1 MILAIQ
7 KDVVI
12 IFEFQGFLLEH
23 IISKKFDKIKAFK
36 MTIFYA
42 LNKTTLRT
50 AKCTE
55 VALAAKILLNPPV

>member
-1 MILAIQ
+1 MMILAIQ

-23 IISKKFDKIKAFK
+23 IISKKFDKIKVFK

-42 LNKTTLRT
+42 LDKTTLLHS
-50 AKCTE
+50 
-55 VALAAKILLNPPV
+55 ALQWPWQQKFY